1 MSSTKT
7 TEPPVQPE
15 QLRLRST
22 RDPVSEVVE
31 EVIPEETPQI
41 KWLPML
47 SLLTQHFSRRVHS
60 SLLGLVPS
68 STKIDLGNGS
78 TVHGENVPTNLPHIS
93 TVCSINEPIIKTSD
107 HIFC

>member
-7 TEPPVQPE
+7 TELPVQPD

-22 RDPVSEVVE
+22 RDPESEVVE

-60 SLLGLVPS
+60 NLLGLVPS
-68 STKIDLGNGS
+68 SSKIDLGNDS

-93 TVCSINEPIIKTSD
+93 TVRILTESIIKTD
-107 HIFC
+107 YTF